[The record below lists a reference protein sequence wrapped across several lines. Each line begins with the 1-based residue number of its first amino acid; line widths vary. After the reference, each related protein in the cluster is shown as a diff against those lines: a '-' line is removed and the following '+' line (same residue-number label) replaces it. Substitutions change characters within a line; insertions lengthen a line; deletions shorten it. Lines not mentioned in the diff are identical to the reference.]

1 MFDTTSSPSRHLSGQ
16 VALVILALL
25 AWPALRVHAQGVTV
39 GTAGDALK
47 IHAPG
52 FAFIKAETL
61 ARLKDG
67 RSVRLELAVMVLAG
81 QGKSPVTGSR
91 HVFTLSYDLWEER
104 FAATIAETPPRSIS
118 HLTPPAAEAWCVEQL
133 AVPLS
138 ALGNLGRDR
147 PFWIRLEYRILDSDA
162 APPPDN
168 GAGFTLQGLIDT
180 LSRRR
185 KAEAA
190 PHSIEAGP
198 FRLPQRGTG
207 PSPSR

>member
-1 MFDTTSSPSRHLSGQ
+1 MFDTTSSPSRRPSGR

-52 FAFIKAETL
+52 FAFIKPETL

-67 RSVRLELAVMVLAG
+67 RSVRLELAVMVLPG
-81 QGKSPVTGSR
+81 QGRSPVTGSR
-91 HVFTLSYDLWEER
+91 QVFTLSYDLWEER
-104 FAATIAETPPRSIS
+104 FAATTGDAPPHTIS
-118 HLTPPAAEAWCVEQL
+118 HLTPAAAEAWCIEQL

-138 ALGNLGRDR
+138 ALGNLGRDQ
-147 PFWIRLEYRILDSDA
+147 PFWIRLEYRILDGDA
-162 APPPDN
+162 VPSPDN

-185 KAEAA
+185 RAEAV
-190 PHSIEAGP
+190 PNSIEAGP